1 MTPQPLTAVDIVLR
15 AKNCK
20 NDFFRQLFYLSL
32 SSCHSF
38 SAGVVEKEIFV
49 EVRNLH
55 KSFGSQKVL
64 KGLSAKVY
72 KGETLVLLG
81 GSGGGKSVLMKHF
94 IGLLSPDEGEVIVE
108 GEYITGLSDREL
120 CKVRRMMGMMFQNS
134 ALFDS
139 MTVGQ
144 NIAFPLRMGGEKNEE
159 RIKRL
164 VKESLDIV
172 RLSGQEA
179 KMPSALSGGMRK
191 RVALARAIV
200 DRPSCVLF
208 DEPHAGLDPI
218 TADSID
224 HLVKDLQRD
233 HQMTNVIVTHEMRSV
248 FRIADRVLFLK
259 EGLLYW
265 EGTPQELKE
274 STDPELQNFIEGSS
288 GESWES

>member
-1 MTPQPLTAVDIVLR
+1 MA
-15 AKNCK
+15 
-20 NDFFRQLFYLSL
+20 
-32 SSCHSF
+32 
-38 SAGVVEKEIFV
+38 EKEIFV

-55 KSFGSQKVL
+55 KSFGAQNVL

-94 IGLLSPDEGEVIVE
+94 IGLLSPDAGEVFVE
-108 GEYITGLSDREL
+108 GENITGMNEREL
-120 CKVRRMMGMMFQNS
+120 SKVRRMMGMMFQSS

-144 NIAFPLRMGGEKNEE
+144 NIAFPLRMGGEKDEAV
-159 RIKRL
+159 ITKL
-164 VKESLDIV
+164 VRESLGIV
-172 RLSGQEA
+172 RLPGQED
-179 KMPSALSGGMRK
+179 KMPSDLSGGMRK

-200 DRPSCVLF
+200 DRPACVLF

-259 EGLLYW
+259 EGVVYW

-274 STDPELQNFIEGSS
+274 STDPELKNFIEGRS
-288 GESWES
+288 GESWEN